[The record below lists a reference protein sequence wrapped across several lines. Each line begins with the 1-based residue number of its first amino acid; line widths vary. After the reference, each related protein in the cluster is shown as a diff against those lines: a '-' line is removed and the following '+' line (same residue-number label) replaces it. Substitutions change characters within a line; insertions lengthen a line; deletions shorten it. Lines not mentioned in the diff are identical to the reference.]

1 MAKTRTTNE
10 EKRLLTKV
18 SSLYYEHDCNQ
29 QLIADRLHLSRPK
42 VSRLLKKAR
51 QIGIVQISV
60 KKHQEYFLE
69 LENELEDKFNLKEA
83 VIFKINAEATQD
95 SVRNQIGAA
104 SAEYLYR
111 TVGKG
116 ETIGVTWGTTLQ
128 AMADAMIN
136 NPIPDTHVIQALG
149 GVGPPEA
156 KAHATDIS
164 RRFSQLLESKLSL
177 LPAPGIVGSAAAKEA
192 LLADRQVKNT
202 LAFFS
207 KIDTLFV
214 GIGAMSTNPVL
225 DKNSE
230 EIAPKAHQ
238 ELLQSEAVG
247 DISLRFFNNDGE
259 EVESEMKDLVIGISI
274 KEIKAVDT
282 VVGVASGKEKGA
294 AIRGALN
301 GQLIDVLITDSITA
315 QEICSNN

>member
-1 MAKTRTTNE
+1 MPKTRKTNE

-29 QLIADRLHLSRPK
+29 QTIANRLHLSRPK

-60 KKHQEYFLE
+60 KKHQETFLE
-69 LENELEDKFNLKEA
+69 LENDLEDKFNLKEA
-83 VIFKINAEATQD
+83 VILKVDAKASQD

-104 SAEYLYR
+104 GAEYLYR
-111 TVGKG
+111 TVKKG

-128 AMADAMIN
+128 AMTDSMIN
-136 NPIPDTHVIQALG
+136 NPIPNTHVVQVLG

-164 RRFSQLLESKLSL
+164 RRFSQLLGSKLSL
-177 LPAPGIVGSAAAKEA
+177 LPAPGIVGSAAAKEV
-192 LLADRQVKNT
+192 LLSDRQVKNT
-202 LAFFS
+202 LALFS

-214 GIGAMSTNPVL
+214 GIGAISTNPVL
-225 DKNSE
+225 DKNSDE
-230 EIAPKAHQ
+230 LTSETYHEI
-238 ELLQSEAVG
+238 LQSEAVG
-247 DISLRFFNNDGE
+247 DISLRFFNIEGE
-259 EVESEMKDLVIGISI
+259 EVESELKNLVIGISVD
-274 KEIKAVDT
+274 EIKSIDT
-282 VVGVASGKEKGA
+282 VVGVATGKEKVD

-301 GQLIDVLITDSITA
+301 GELIDVLITDSITA
-315 QEICSNN
+315 QAICDIN